1 MFCVCFLVTMATSL
15 VVCMTTLDNTRNL
28 PLIMESLKRALSPLQ
43 WSLSLSG
50 CILFPSRSIVVNILV
65 AVHGICLVLIYG
77 SYLVLL
83 AQKLNVAVTV
93 MDVVDYI
100 WNCEFVIF
108 STSSIVLF
116 WYRRKKLMQLFQALS
131 CLLTQNDLRNL
142 RRISLSLLIFRIVVT
157 ITTRYQLWGITTY
170 SSSKFQI
177 SLTEMFL
184 KYILIHHWDIM
195 GMAIFMITITTIH
208 FAERNSM
215 IQMTTSIPG
224 PRVVYREVCKWISI
238 KDEAIVCIA
247 PFPFMS
253 FFHYFMYG
261 VCSISYYHTVR
272 FDLNSPSI
280 EVFKSSLS
288 LTRIIVSFIQMYV
301 WLSVTSHLC
310 KHSKDNLNAL
320 QSAIFERSTK
330 EPNKWLMVL
339 DKIKEGKNYEYNAF
353 GMFTMNKSLLL
364 PFVAS
369 FTTFTALFVQLIN
382 QSKT

>member
-1 MFCVCFLVTMATSL
+1 
-15 VVCMTTLDNTRNL
+15 
-28 PLIMESLKRALSPLQ
+28 MEGLKRALSPLQ
-43 WSLSLSG
+43 WSLSMSG
-50 CILFPSRSIVVNILV
+50 CILFPSRSILVNILV
-65 AVHGICLVLIYG
+65 VVHGICLVLIFG
-77 SYLVLL
+77 SYPVSLT
-83 AQKLNVAVTV
+83 QDLNVAVTV
-93 MDVVDYI
+93 MDVVNYT

-108 STSSIVLF
+108 SIISIALF

-157 ITTRYQLWGITTY
+157 ITTRYLVWSLFATY
-170 SSSKFQI
+170 SKSKFGI
-177 SLTEMFL
+177 SLTEISL
-184 KYILIHHWDIM
+184 RYINIHHWDMM
-195 GMAIFMITITTIH
+195 GMSIFMMTITTIH
-208 FAERNSM
+208 FAERNSV
-215 IQMTTSIPG
+215 IPMTTSIPDA
-224 PRVVYREVCKWISI
+224 RVVYREVCKWISI
-238 KDEAIVCIA
+238 KDDAIVCIA

-253 FFHYFMYG
+253 FFHCFFYG
-261 VCSISYYHTVR
+261 VCSISNYHKVQFDHNSSSIDR
-272 FDLNSPSI
+272 FK
-280 EVFKSSLS
+280 FSLS
-288 LTRIIVSFIQMYV
+288 LIRIIVSFIQMYV

-320 QSAIFERSTK
+320 QSAIFERSVK

-339 DKIKEGKNYEYNAF
+339 DKIKEGKDYEYNAF